1 MLVQHTRWAT
11 ADSLY
16 AETVILTAL
25 GVGGYHSPH
34 ADNCRQNEQG
44 DWVANHTAQ
53 RDATGTAIYYLN
65 DEFDVDGA
73 DGQWAQ
79 MTKGTA
85 ENVSGS
91 IPFRLRQP
99 VRARIAGSARNVPRP
114 GHQPLGACRQPR
126 EVREMGPV

>member
-16 AETVILTAL
+16 AETAILTAL
-25 GVGGYHSPH
+25 GVRGYHSPH
-34 ADNCRQNEQG
+34 AGRTNKAIGSPITLLNA
-44 DWVANHTAQ
+44 V
-53 RDATGTAIYYLN
+53 TGTAIYYRN

-79 MTKGTA
+79 MAKGTA

-99 VRARIAGSARNVPRP
+99 RSPTIAGSARKLPR
-114 GHQPLGACRQPR
+114 
-126 EVREMGPV
+126 